1 MLTILEAKYYL
12 IKFNEFK
19 FFFDIWVICFKFNLL
34 FYLRKNKNNIK
45 KTRSNIIRLK
55 LPDFVYNKK
64 NFIITLFT
72 FFIRKE

>member
-45 KTRSNIIRLK
+45 KTRFNIIRLK

-64 NFIITLFT
+64 FFIITLFT